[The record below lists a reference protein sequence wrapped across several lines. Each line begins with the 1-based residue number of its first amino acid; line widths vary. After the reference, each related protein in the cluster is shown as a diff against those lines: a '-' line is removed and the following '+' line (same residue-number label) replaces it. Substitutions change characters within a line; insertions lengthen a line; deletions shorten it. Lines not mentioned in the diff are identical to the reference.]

1 MDYENIRQI
10 TLDHLISMAQNP
22 ATKAHAWHR
31 AQELD
36 KDDSGLFTG
45 IATELKAHM
54 LRLKPEQQS
63 NGT

>member
-1 MDYENIRQI
+1 MNLENIRQI

-45 IATELKAHM
+45 IASELKTHM
-54 LRLKPEQQS
+54 LRLKPEQS
-63 NGT
+63 RDGG